1 MTELVVVISG
11 KMIRPP
17 LLALE
22 NQIVDL
28 AFQVR
33 AENGL
38 HNKLK
43 TEDIVIIDVD
53 DASIEKL
60 GRNQLWPRSYD
71 ARVISYIASGKPK
84 AIGMDFLYTERD
96 TLSFVYA
103 EMLREKGFSNAP
115 QIINSLSSDSIFTR
129 ALSDAGNV
137 YLSCYDDDKKI
148 YDAFNITQQSLLK
161 TISSKSGYLAGFPRL
176 NCPTIPVED
185 FSKAAKAVGTI
196 AMPTMLDGTV
206 RHYSALQQMPNS
218 DSWQYFLGNFPLYMY
233 LDARSI
239 DHNEIQLT
247 SEGIM
252 TMEKDSLLI
261 PLSETGTFR
270 VNWLGQTDSIRY
282 ISYYKILD
290 EYVPAEFFENKYVF
304 FGTSAKGLEDL
315 KTVPP
320 SNEKMPGVEV
330 HAIAFLN
337 MMNSA
342 FIHEVSEAKALPYF
356 LLISFL
362 LVSLFLLLKPLW
374 GIIVSIAFIFFELI
388 AFVYWV
394 LPVKTTVFPIVTLML
409 LTFLSYLTASL
420 YIYFIRERRNRI
432 LKSAFGSYVSPEV
445 VEQISK
451 NSNVLQLGGERKEL
465 TVLFS
470 DIRGFTAYSEGM
482 DPQEIVSV
490 LNDYLSRM
498 SEVIFKYKGTID
510 KFIGDAVMAIFG
522 APVPQKD
529 HASKACHVA
538 LDMMKELRAIN
549 ETRSNSGQGNLS
561 IGIGINTGEMTVGN
575 IGSRKRFDYTV
586 IGDEVNLGSRLEGL
600 SKFFGVTI
608 IVASTTKDACSDNS
622 LLFRTLGKVK
632 VKGKEKSVLVYQLLE
647 TVEDI
652 QMIDKWLLQW
662 NEAMSLWENNNRSA
676 AKEAFV
682 KCLQYQLDDAPT
694 HYYISRCD
702 EKVTD
707 ESELT
712 PVIIMENK

>member
-1 MTELVVVISG
+1 
-11 KMIRPP
+11 MIRPP

-33 AENGL
+33 AENG
-38 HNKLK
+38 HHSQLK
-43 TEDIVIIDVD
+43 NEDVVIIDVD

-60 GRNQLWPRSYD
+60 GRNQLWPRSFD
-71 ARVISYIASGKPK
+71 AKVINYISSGKPK

-96 TLSFVYA
+96 TLSSAYT
-103 EMLREKGFSNAP
+103 EMLIAKGFYNASE
-115 QIINSLSSDSIFTR
+115 IINSLSSDSIFTQ
-129 ALSDAGNV
+129 ALSDASNV
-137 YLSCYDDDKKI
+137 YLGCYDNDKKE
-148 YDAFNITQQSLLK
+148 YDHSNHTQTSLIK
-161 TISSKSGYLAGFPRL
+161 AIFSSNYDLNEYAVL
-176 NCPTIPVED
+176 NCPTLPMED
-185 FSKAAKAVGTI
+185 FARSAKAVGTI
-196 AMPTMLDGTV
+196 SMPTMLDGTV
-206 RHYSALQQMPNS
+206 RHYSLLQQLPSNDNS
-218 DSWQYFLGNFPLYMY
+218 RFFYFGNFPLYMY
-233 LDARSI
+233 LDAHSI
-239 DHNEIQLT
+239 DHKEIQLT
-247 SEGIM
+247 SEGIK
-252 TMEKDSLLI
+252 TMESDSLLI
-261 PLSETGTFR
+261 PLTKTGSFR
-270 VNWLGQTDSIRY
+270 VNWLGQNDSIRY
-282 ISYYKILD
+282 IPYYKILD
-290 EYVPAEFFENKYVF
+290 EFVPAEFFENKYVF

-320 SNEKMPGVEV
+320 SKEKMPGVEV

-337 MMNSA
+337 MMNNA
-342 FIHEVSEAKALPYF
+342 FIREVSEADALPYF
-356 LLISFL
+356 LLVSFL

-394 LPVKTTVFPIVTLML
+394 LPVKTTVFPIVSLML
-409 LTFLSYLTASL
+409 LTFISYLTASL

-498 SEVIFKYKGTID
+498 SEVIFRYKGTID

-529 HASKACHVA
+529 HATKACFVA

-549 ETRSNSGQGNLS
+549 GAREKIGQGNLS

-608 IVASTTKDACSDNS
+608 VVASATKEACTDGA
-622 LLFRTLGKVK
+622 LIFRSLGKVK
-632 VKGKEKSVLVYQLLE
+632 VKGKEKAVQVYQLLE
-647 TVEDI
+647 ESDHLESLE
-652 QMIDKWLLQW
+652 KWLLQW
-662 NEAMSLWENNNRSA
+662 NEAMSLWENNNRFT

-682 KCLQYQLDDAPT
+682 KCLQFNLDDSPT

-702 EKVTD
+702 EAILDK
-707 ESELT
+707 SELS
-712 PVIIMENK
+712 PVIIMESK